1 MKLLLCHEFYR
12 QFGGE
17 DQSFLDEAS
26 MLRSNG
32 HEIFEYR
39 RSYED
44 IERIGRI
51 GTATRSV
58 WNFAVYRELRAIIRR
73 ERPNIMHCTNLFPL
87 ISPAAY
93 KAAHD
98 ENVPIVQALR
108 NYRLICP
115 SATLARDGKIC
126 EDCLGKI
133 LPWPAVRHGCY
144 QGSRLGSAVVAT
156 TFGIHNLKGTWRR
169 VDCFYTPSHFARSV
183 FIRAGFPAEKI
194 EVKPNSVVPDP
205 GIGSGDGGYVLF
217 VGRLSPEKGIGTL
230 LKAWAELEEDLPLHI
245 IGDGVCS
252 GLVEQAAARDE
263 RIVFLG
269 ERSHQQV
276 LEEMRAAT
284 CLVMASELY
293 ETFGR
298 TIVEAYAAGTPVIAS
313 RMGSMQEL
321 LAHEE
326 TGLLFEAGSAS
337 ALAKAI
343 SKLCYRS
350 DLHELRR
357 RARREFEDKYSTEQS
372 YRCLMNIYERA
383 INRHREASRA
393 EDPRPPRFQERP
405 VSVRKSP
412 PSSLETRPFGS
423 SLPAEL
429 KTAASELPLTNV
441 YVTTYNGKRFLET
454 CFRTLEQLTDYPN
467 HKLILADNGSSD
479 DSGKY
484 VRDKFPMVDVLRI
497 FPNFGWAH
505 GANAA
510 IRDARRRGAKYI
522 ALLNDDIEVLHPEWL
537 SEAVAHA
544 ERDSSIGIISFVE
557 AIPDGGCSDVPQC
570 SIIDVEYLGSCA
582 LFMPVALFDRIG
594 MFDELY
600 YHIGDE
606 DDLGA
611 RTQAAGYR
619 TVKLNVPILHLGA
632 GADQEY
638 GLRTAYL
645 QMRNGIRFCLKH
657 RTLTH
662 AVLRSLRIIDVACNP
677 WSVTFDHRN
686 VAHRRMRNSGN
697 VFINMLLWLKAIS
710 WNIVRF
716 PQTLS
721 IRAAERRL
729 SCAARVKRNSVA

>member
-26 MLRSNG
+26 MLRSKG
-32 HEIFEYR
+32 HEVFEYTR
-39 RSYED
+39 CYDE
-44 IERIGRI
+44 IERSSRI

-58 WNFAVYRELRAIIRR
+58 WNVAAYRELRAIIRR
-73 ERPNIMHCTNLFPL
+73 ERPDIMHCTNLFPL

-98 ENVPIVQALR
+98 ENLPIVQALR

-115 SATLARDGKIC
+115 SATLVRDGKVC
-126 EDCLGKI
+126 EDCLGKV
-133 LPWPAVRHGCY
+133 LPWPAVQHGCY
-144 QGSRLGSAVVAT
+144 QKSRLGSAVVAA
-156 TFGIHNLKGTWRR
+156 TFGIHNLKGTWRH

-183 FIRAGFPAEKI
+183 FIRAGIPAEQI

-205 GIGSGDGGYVLF
+205 GVGSGDGGYGLF
-217 VGRLSPEKGIGTL
+217 VGRLTPEKGIGTL

-245 IGDGVCS
+245 IGDGICR
-252 GLVEQAAARDE
+252 GLVEQAAARDK

-269 ERSHQQV
+269 EMPHQHV

-284 CLVMASELY
+284 CLVMSSEWY

-298 TIVEAYAAGTPVIAS
+298 TIVEAYAAGTPVVAS

-321 LAHEE
+321 LVHEE

-337 ALAKAI
+337 ALAEAI
-343 SKLCYRS
+343 CKLCRRS
-350 DLHELRR
+350 DLPELRR
-357 RARREFEDKYSTEQS
+357 RARREFEDKYSIEQS
-372 YRCLMNIYERA
+372 YRCLMTIYESASR
-383 INRHREASRA
+383 RHREATRA
-393 EDPRPPRFQERP
+393 KAAPTQQFQERP
-405 VSVRKSP
+405 VSVGKSLCT
-412 PSSLETRPFGS
+412 LEKRPFAS
-423 SLPAEL
+423 SLPREQ
-429 KTAASELPLTNV
+429 KTAASALPLTSV
-441 YVTTYNGKRFLET
+441 YVTTYNGKRFLDT
-454 CFRTLEQLTDYPN
+454 CFRTLERLTDYPN
-467 HKLILADNGSSD
+467 HQLILADNGSSD
-479 DSGKY
+479 DSGRY
-484 VRDKFPMVDVLRI
+484 VRDHFPKVDVLRI
-497 FPNFGWAH
+497 FPNVGWAH

-510 IRDARRRGAKYI
+510 INDARRRDAKYV
-522 ALLNDDIEVLHPEWL
+522 ALLNDDIEILHPEWL

-557 AIPDGGCSDVPQC
+557 ATPDRGCSDVPQR

-582 LFMPVALFDRIG
+582 LFMPVELFDRIG

-600 YHIGDE
+600 HHIGDE

-619 TVKLNVPILHLGA
+619 TVKLDVPILHFGA
-632 GADQEY
+632 GVDQEY
-638 GLRTAYL
+638 SLQVAYL

-657 RTLTH
+657 RTMTH

-677 WSVTFDHRN
+677 WPVTFDHRN

-710 WNIVRF
+710 WNIVRS

-729 SCAARVKRNSVA
+729 SCAARAKRNSFA